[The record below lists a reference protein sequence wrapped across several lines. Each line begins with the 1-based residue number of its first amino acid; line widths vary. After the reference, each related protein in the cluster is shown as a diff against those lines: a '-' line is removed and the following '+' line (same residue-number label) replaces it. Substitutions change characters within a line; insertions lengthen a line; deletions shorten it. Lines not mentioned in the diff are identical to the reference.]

1 MKKVDV
7 FLKEL
12 EGLKAGMNMSE
23 KNLTDDAKVYV
34 LERKQKELKRKVE
47 QIQEEIEREVEDFFQ
62 YLNMKQASIE
72 TLNSMNA
79 YIEEELKKV
88 EQLIDSF
95 KVAKGE

>member
-12 EGLKAGMNMSE
+12 EELKAGMNQNE
-23 KNLTDDAKVYV
+23 QNLSDDSKVII
-34 LERKQKELKRKVE
+34 LERKQKELKRKAE

-72 TLNSMNA
+72 TLSKMNA

-88 EQLIDSF
+88 EQLIDSI
-95 KVAKGE
+95 KVTKGA